1 VDGVLITVRA
11 VHLGA
16 CVLLAGEFAFALLV
30 AGREGMARV
39 AGLARRQQTIAMYG
53 WLAAVG
59 SGALWLVLEAVNMS
73 GETLAR
79 AMTGGAMRVVLDE
92 TSFGHVFTLRALVS
106 IALAG
111 VLAWLALARTER
123 ARHAIRVV
131 ALVLG
136 AALLMTLA
144 FVGHA
149 AAAGHGVIHLI
160 HATADMLHLASAAGW
175 IGALPA
181 LVFCLAQPLPVAE
194 LIRLTMRFSMLGIV
208 CVVVLA
214 ASGAVNALFLVGS
227 FAALAGTPYG
237 RVLVVKLGLF
247 DVMLGLA
254 AVNKRRLTP
263 RLVAGE
269 RTAAVTLRRSA
280 MMEVACGV
288 AVIVLVG
295 ALGVMAPANHAL
307 HAAHGG

>member
-1 VDGVLITVRA
+1 MLITVRA

-16 CVLLAGEFAFALLV
+16 CVLLAGEFAFALFV
-30 AGREGMARV
+30 AGREGMACM
-39 AGLARRQQTIAMYG
+39 AGLARLQQNLAMYA
-53 WLAAVG
+53 WLAAVA
-59 SGALWLVLEAVNMS
+59 SGAMWLVLEAVNMS

-79 AMTGGAMRVVLDE
+79 AVTDGAIRVVLAQ
-92 TSFGHVFTLRALVS
+92 TSFGHVFALRAAVS

-111 VLAWLALARTER
+111 VLAWLALARTGR
-123 ARHAIRVV
+123 AQHALRIV

-136 AALLMTLA
+136 AVLLVTLA

-149 AAAGHGVIHLI
+149 AAVGHGAIHLI
-160 HATADMLHLASAAGW
+160 HALADMLHLAGAAGW

-194 LIRLTMRFSMLGIV
+194 LTRLTVRFSRLGIV

-237 RVLVVKLGLF
+237 RVLLVKLGLF
-247 DVMLGLA
+247 VVMLGLA

-269 RTAAVTLRRSA
+269 RTAAATLRRNA
-280 MMEVACGV
+280 MLEVACGA
-288 AVIVLVG
+288 AVVVLVA
-295 ALGVMAPANHAL
+295 ALGVMAPANHSL

>member
-1 VDGVLITVRA
+1 MDGVLITVRA

-16 CVLLAGEFAFALLV
+16 CVLLGGEFAFALLV
-30 AGREGMARV
+30 AGREGMASV
-39 AGLARRQQTIAMYG
+39 AGLARRQKNLAMYAC
-53 WLAAVG
+53 LVAVA
-59 SGALWLVLEAVNMS
+59 SGALWLALEAVNMS

-79 AMTGGAMRVVLDE
+79 AVKDGVVGVVLDR
-92 TSFGHVFTLRALVS
+92 TSFGRVFALRALVF

-111 VLAWLALARTER
+111 VLAWLALARSER
-123 ARHAIRVV
+123 ARHALRIL

-136 AALLMTLA
+136 GVLLVTLA

-149 AAAGHGVIHLI
+149 AAADHGAIHAI
-160 HATADMLHLASAAGW
+160 HATADMLHLAGAAGW

-181 LVFCLAQPLPVAE
+181 LVFCLAQPLSVAE
-194 LIRLTMRFSMLGIV
+194 LTRLTMRFSMLGIV

-214 ASGAVNALFLVGS
+214 ASGTVNALFLVGS

-237 RVLVVKLGLF
+237 RVLLVKLGLF
-247 DVMLGLA
+247 VVMLGLA
-254 AVNKRRLTP
+254 TGNKRRLTP

-269 RTAAVTLRRSA
+269 RNAAATLRRSA
-280 MMEVACGV
+280 MLEVACGV